1 MLYRR
6 QADVSKL
13 ELILRQLCAAY
24 ACTGGRKL
32 VVLSQ
37 VNVALPCMC
46 GMMGICLASPWPLLK
61 LLLIV
66 EKVVGL
72 SMSGVWSLL
81 EWYVPGHAMCVQS
94 VGMLHCKWTVRV
106 VQDRDASLCSM
117 PARHSLSPQEYL
129 PQQCTTRKCTPFNPA
144 HAT

>member
-1 MLYRR
+1 
-6 QADVSKL
+6 
-13 ELILRQLCAAY
+13 
-24 ACTGGRKL
+24 
-32 VVLSQ
+32 
-37 VNVALPCMC
+37 MC

-117 PARHSLSPQEYL
+117 PARHCPLRGIFLNSALQGNVPPLALHMRPEIV
-129 PQQCTTRKCTPFNPA
+129 A
-144 HAT
+144 